1 MKRDIIGVAAFVFF
15 GSFFGS
21 IVGLLDIEIDYLVIL
36 GVSLGLVFLLAF
48 ASMSEVYLEYY
59 GRAPAFFVAIIGFA
73 FGAFGYSLTS
83 AVLAFLALYIML
95 RSYEWEISDPSSRS
109 PY

>member
-1 MKRDIIGVAAFVFF
+1 MKRDIIAVIAVV
-15 GSFFGS
+15 FFGS
-21 IVGLLDIEIDYLVIL
+21 IVGLLDIEIDSLVIL

-73 FGAFGYSLTS
+73 FGAFGYSLIS
-83 AVLAFLALYIML
+83 VVLAFLALSIMFH
-95 RSYEWEISDPSSRS
+95 SYEWEISDPSSRS
-109 PY
+109 KY